1 LREQELKLIQILESE
16 SKKLSQEIILYDPEV
31 IKQTENDEKSVQE
44 ESKSNESKKSKHS
57 DEEYIID
64 NLLNFRTPEEKIAVK
79 KEDPNNEESKI
90 EGNSNDLQ
98 ASQINRT
105 SNLNTSMVAPDTK
118 EEENKQK
125 DLLLKSAPSDEIEE
139 CESDDCES
147 NEEKIQNAID
157 TPNVTNEEP
166 EVTNERPLTKKQ
178 MKKRLKKLKQK
189 LSSIKESENEDEE
202 KEESEEEEFV
212 SCEDPEEKDTEKGIH
227 LAVSETDMSH
237 TVNSL
242 SNPKDTKEVLETD
255 LQDLAKS
262 EEVNKTSN
270 NLASNS
276 TS

>member
-1 LREQELKLIQILESE
+1 MREQELKLIQILESE
-16 SKKLSQEIILYDPEV
+16 SKKLSQDIILYDPEV
-31 IKQTENDEKSVQE
+31 INEKEDEEKPIQE

-57 DEEYIID
+57 DEEYFID
-64 NLLNFRTPEEKIAVK
+64 NLLNFRTPEEKIAEK
-79 KEDPNNEESKI
+79 KEDPHHEESKV
-90 EGNSNDLQ
+90 EDSSNNLQ

-118 EEENKQK
+118 VEENKQK

-202 KEESEEEEFV
+202 KEESDEEEFV
-212 SCEDPEEKDTEKGIH
+212 SCEDNEEKDTEKGIH
-227 LAVSETDMSH
+227 LAVSETDMGN